1 MGVDQTRVHDGD
13 VTIGGLTLSL
23 FHQDSG
29 APEESPMVLLDVSDL
44 NLKVLGG
51 GVKLSYDPQQVGQ
64 LLTSAFPV
72 SATGWMAEAKDCHE
86 PSSGSLTAY
95 CVAAPVPDDAYQLFT
110 VLSTPATRPT
120 AVALL
125 PRGFELVGG
134 GAQAVYGKG
143 AGSYL
148 YASHPLVHPECPTV
162 VSIRMYKWMA
172 CV

>member
-1 MGVDQTRVHDGD
+1 
-13 VTIGGLTLSL
+13 
-23 FHQDSG
+23 
-29 APEESPMVLLDVSDL
+29 MVLLDVSDL

-95 CVAAPVPDDAYQLFT
+95 CVAAPVPDDAYQLVT